1 MIIAGKGKVADGFY
15 VVGAA
20 EMPVYLLD
28 GEKPVLFEASLSVLG
43 PVLVE
48 EIRNILGDRSPEM
61 LFLTHVHFDHCGA
74 AAFLKNTFPDLII
87 SASRK
92 AAEILSRPN
101 ALSLMALLNQSAAE
115 VFKSWHP
122 EITDTTAFGPF
133 QLDRV
138 LADGDRIELGA
149 GTTVEVIATP
159 GHTWDSLSYYF
170 PERKILIASEAAG
183 CMDNT
188 GEVITEFLA
197 DFQAYLDTIRRLSAL
212 DVTML
217 VQGHR
222 IIFTGEDVPRFFKKS
237 LDSAFAFRK
246 MVKKV
251 LNEENGDIGKTVA
264 RIKDREY
271 DPKPQPKQPEPAYLI
286 NLEARVKHL
295 ARQSAER

>member
-15 VVGAA
+15 VVGAP
-20 EMPVYLLD
+20 EMPAYLLD

-74 AAFLKNTFPDLII
+74 AAFLRKTFPDLII
-87 SASRK
+87 AASRK
-92 AAEILSRPN
+92 AADILSRPN

-122 EITDTTAFGPF
+122 EITDATAFGPF

-149 GTTVEVIATP
+149 GSTVEVIATP

-188 GEVITEFLA
+188 GEVMTEFLA
-197 DFQAYLDTIRRLSAL
+197 DFQAYVDTIRRLSAF

-217 VQGHR
+217 CQGHR

-237 LDSAFAFRK
+237 LDSAFAFRE

-251 LNEENGDIGKTVA
+251 LNEENGDTGKTVA
-264 RIKDREY
+264 RIKGREY

>member
-28 GEKPVLFEASLSVLG
+28 GEMPVLFEASLSVLG

-48 EIRNILGDRSPEM
+48 EIRSILGNRPPEI
-61 LFLTHVHFDHCGA
+61 LFLTHVHFDHCGS
-74 AAFLKNTFPDLII
+74 AAFLKKTFPDLII
-87 SASRK
+87 AASRK
-92 AAEILSRPN
+92 ASDILSRPN
-101 ALSLMALLNQSAAE
+101 ALSLMALLNQSSAE

-122 EITDTTAFGPF
+122 EITDTSAFEPF

-138 LADGDRIELGA
+138 RADGDRILP
-149 GTTVEVIATP
+149 GTGSTVEVIAAP
-159 GHTWDSLSYYF
+159 GHTWDSLGYYL

-188 GEVITEFLA
+188 GEVVTEFLA
-197 DFQAYLDTIRRLSAL
+197 DYQAYVDTIRRLSTL
-212 DVTML
+212 DVAL
-217 VQGHR
+217 LCQGHR
-222 IIFTGEDVPRFFKKS
+222 IIFTGEDVPRFFERS
-237 LDSAFAFRK
+237 LDSALAFRE
-246 MVKKV
+246 MVEKV

-264 RIKDREY
+264 RIKGREY
-271 DPKPQPKQPEPAYLI
+271 DPQPQPKQPEPAYLI